1 MPLIRFIIY
10 RLLQMLLVI
19 LGTVTVIFVVLYL
32 LVPGDA
38 AQALLGSRATPERL
52 ASLRREMGLDRPLWE
67 QYGTYLG
74 QLVHLDFGTSYD
86 LNRSVRSVIFDY
98 LPATA
103 WLAAAALFLEATF
116 GIGWGVIMSWRRSPR
131 LAALSNVSGA
141 LLLAVPVFFLGLL
154 LQYFLASRLGLLP
167 LSGLGGFNP
176 LYVILPAVTLA
187 AAQIAIL
194 AAVMRSSLDR
204 EISKPYMLAARARG
218 FSGWQAITRHG
229 LRNSLAPVVTLL
241 LIDFGSLLGGAMVT
255 EMVFSWP
262 GLGKMTFAAAAA
274 RDVPLI
280 TGVALFLVV
289 VFVIINTLAD
299 IIYSLLDPRI
309 RRGGRLWQATQG

>member
-1 MPLIRFIIY
+1 MSLTRFILF

-19 LGTVTVIFVVLYL
+19 VGTVTVIFVVLYV

-38 AQALLGSRATPERL
+38 AEVLLGSRATPERL
-52 ASLRREMGLDRPLWE
+52 QSLRQELGLDRPLWA
-67 QYGTYLG
+67 QYGNYLWR
-74 QLVHLDFGTSYD
+74 LAHFDFGTSYE
-86 LNRSVRSVIFDY
+86 LNRSVSSVILDY

-103 WLAAAALFLEATF
+103 WLATAALLLEAVL
-116 GIGWGVIMSWRRSPR
+116 GIGWGVLTVYRRSPR
-131 LAALSNVSGA
+131 LAALSNVTGA

-154 LQYFLASRLGLLP
+154 LQYFFASRLGLLP
-167 LSGLGGFNP
+167 LSGLGDFNP
-176 LYVILPAVTLA
+176 LYLVLPAVTLG
-187 AAQIAIL
+187 AAQVAIL

-204 EISKPYMLAARARG
+204 ETGKAYMLAARARG
-218 FSGWQAITRHG
+218 LSGWQALTRHG

-255 EMVFSWP
+255 EVVFSWP
-262 GLGKMTFAAAAA
+262 GLGRMTFNAAGA

-280 TGVALFLVV
+280 TGIALFLVV

-299 IIYSLLDPRI
+299 LIYGLLDPRV
-309 RRGGRLWQATQG
+309 RRGGRIWQATRG

>member
-1 MPLIRFIIY
+1 MSLTRFIIF

-19 LGTVTVIFVVLYL
+19 AGTVTVIFIVLYL

-52 ASLRREMGLDRPLWE
+52 QSLRQELGLDRPLWE
-67 QYGTYLG
+67 QYGNYLWR
-74 QLVHLDFGTSYD
+74 LVHFDFGTSYE
-86 LNRSVRSVIFDY
+86 LNRSVSSVIIDY

-103 WLAAAALFLEATF
+103 WLAAAALFMEAAF
-116 GIGWGVIMSWRRSPR
+116 GIGWGLLTVYRRSPG
-131 LAALSNVSGA
+131 LTALTNVTGA

-154 LQYFLASRLGLLP
+154 LQYILASSLGLLP
-167 LSGLGGFNP
+167 LSGLGGYNP
-176 LYVILPAVTLA
+176 AYLIMPAFTLA

-194 AAVMRSSLDR
+194 AAVMRSSLER
-204 EISKPYMLAARARG
+204 ETGKPYMLAARARG
-218 FSGWQAITRHG
+218 LSGWQALTRHG

-255 EMVFSWP
+255 EVVFSWP
-262 GLGKMTFAAAAA
+262 GLGRMTFDAAEA

-280 TGVALFLVV
+280 VGIALFLVV

-299 IIYSLLDPRI
+299 LVYGVLDPRV
-309 RRGGRLWQATQG
+309 RRGGRIWQATQG

>member
-1 MPLIRFIIY
+1 MSLTRFILF

-19 LGTVTVIFVVLYL
+19 VGTVTVIFVVLYV

-38 AQALLGSRATPERL
+38 AEVLLGSRATPERL
-52 ASLRREMGLDRPLWE
+52 QSLRQELGLDRPLWA
-67 QYGTYLG
+67 QYGSYLWR
-74 QLVHLDFGTSYD
+74 LAHFDFGTSYE
-86 LNRSVRSVIFDY
+86 LNRSVSSVILDY

-103 WLAAAALFLEATF
+103 WLATAALLLEAVL
-116 GIGWGVIMSWRRSPR
+116 GIGWGVLTVYRRSPR
-131 LAALSNVSGA
+131 LAALSNVTGA

-154 LQYFLASRLGLLP
+154 LQYFFASRLGLLP
-167 LSGLGGFNP
+167 LSGLGDFNP
-176 LYVILPAVTLA
+176 LYLVLPAVTLG
-187 AAQIAIL
+187 AAQVAIL

-204 EISKPYMLAARARG
+204 ETGKAYMLAARARG
-218 FSGWQAITRHG
+218 LSGWQALTRHG

-255 EMVFSWP
+255 EVVFSWP
-262 GLGKMTFAAAAA
+262 GLGRMTFNAAGA

-280 TGVALFLVV
+280 TGIALFLVV

-299 IIYSLLDPRI
+299 LIYGLLDPRV
-309 RRGGRLWQATQG
+309 RRGGRIWQATRG